1 MNKEVT
7 EYLDSLNHP
16 LRKEIEEIRKIIL
29 GANDALEE
37 NIKWNGPNYKVGVN
51 DRVSL
56 RVLPP
61 KQIMII
67 FHRGAKVLEQPKQ
80 KILPKD
86 YGLLDWKTN
95 DRAVATLKDMEQ
107 IERYRSQLSELVKNW
122 LDKTL

>member
-1 MNKEVT
+1 MNKDVT
-7 EYLDSLNHP
+7 AYLDSLNHP

-37 NIKWNGPNYKVGVN
+37 NIKWNGPNYRVGVN

-67 FHRGAKVLEQPKQ
+67 FHRGAKVLEQPKER
-80 KILPKD
+80 ILSKD
-86 YGLLDWKTN
+86 HGLLEWKTN

-107 IERYRSQLSELVKNW
+107 IERYRNQLSELVKNW